1 MPNVNAIS
9 KSYQRAHLISYCD
22 LEKIG
27 TKNLYFGK
35 FMPMDTNKQKS
46 PPNKNVNTLKAAQHL
61 ILKY

>member
-9 KSYQRAHLISYCD
+9 KPYQRAHSISYHD

-27 TKNLYFGK
+27 TKYLYFGK

-46 PPNKNVNTLKAAQHL
+46 PPNKDVNTLNTAQHL